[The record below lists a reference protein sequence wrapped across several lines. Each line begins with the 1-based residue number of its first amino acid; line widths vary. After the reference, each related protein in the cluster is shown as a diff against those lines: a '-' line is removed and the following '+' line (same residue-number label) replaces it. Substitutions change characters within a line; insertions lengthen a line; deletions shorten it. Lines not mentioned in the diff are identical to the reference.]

1 MKRKLQVLA
10 GTAIIALTAGSAAAA
25 PMTYNLRTWWDGMLA
40 GNGGTV
46 PAQSAGNLWTFHAG
60 NAAAGFL
67 GNTYGTYYGLPN
79 IAGGPHMVGPA
90 VNIAEPGYT
99 SNCGD
104 TPSFNGL
111 WVHPNQGTPSGI
123 VLNLSN
129 ATVIAS
135 IEIQYETVSNG
146 CIGNGMT
153 IGASILNTGWSSAPF
168 VFTSASGR
176 GSMVTYTP
184 NQQIG
189 ANGQVQILIGDNGSY
204 LFDHGLINIL
214 VRTRDIQQGGGNAVS
229 EPATLALLGAGLIGL
244 AGLRRRPR
252 ASVRGLR

>member
-1 MKRKLQVLA
+1 MQFRNFLA
-10 GTAIIALTAGSAAAA
+10 SAAVAALTATTATAA
-25 PMTYNLRTWWDGMLA
+25 PMTYNLRTWFDGVLA
-40 GNGGTV
+40 GNGGTL

-60 NAAAGFL
+60 TAANGFL
-67 GNTYGTYYGLPN
+67 GNAYGTYYGLPN
-79 IAGGPHMVGPA
+79 ITGGPHMVGPT

-99 SNCGD
+99 SGCGD

-146 CIGNGMT
+146 CVGNGMT
-153 IGASILNTGWSSAPF
+153 IGASILNTGWSSSPF

-176 GSMVTYTP
+176 GSVATYTP
-184 NQQIG
+184 NQQLG
-189 ANGQVQILIGDNGSY
+189 PNGQVQILVGDNGSY
-204 LFDHGLINIL
+204 LFDHGLINIV
-214 VRTRDIQQGGGNAVS
+214 VRTRDIQQGGGGEVS
-229 EPATLALLGAGLIGL
+229 EPATLALLGAGILGL
-244 AGLRRRPR
+244 AAVRRRKR
-252 ASVRGLR
+252 A